1 MNFSRVTAALA
12 ASALFI
18 PMVGAAVFPDIPE
31 GHMYQRSIET
41 LVKAS
46 VVAGNPDGYF
56 YPNRDVNRAE
66 MIKMLYLAKGKTPDP
81 LSIRCF
87 PDVVVGSWYESYVCD
102 AAVRRYVN
110 GYSDGTFRPSDP
122 VNRVEALK
130 MIATIFEIPVGDI
143 SDSDR
148 DIVKFVDVSVAA
160 WYTKYL
166 YAAFN
171 TGVLPIPGQDG
182 SRFYPEWP
190 LKRGEA
196 AAYIYNALN
205 VDLQAR
211 RAPTASSAA
220 TSSVTASA
228 VGTSQEGAASSK
240 ASSVATSSAA
250 PSIVET
256 AFPLEHTGK
265 FSEKNTVSYRFEIK
279 EDAVLSATATP
290 QSGQP
295 GSVSCQLYLL
305 GESGFSDQYFLGFQ
319 NGKSCEILA
328 AVSPGNYQL
337 QLQPSEKNTTFSVKA
352 SVVSGDGNDGF
363 RQAKSL
369 TVNSPR
375 SDTLAANDIEDW
387 YTFKLTSEQ
396 RMNVTLSNSK
406 ELRCVVYSMSDVN
419 LPSFQGPACN
429 EIYQYPSGTYFIAI
443 GRKAA
448 ISSPQTFT
456 IKLEK

>member
-1 MNFSRVTAALA
+1 
-12 ASALFI
+12 
-18 PMVGAAVFPDIPE
+18 
-31 GHMYQRSIET
+31 MYQRAIET
-41 LVKAS
+41 LVNAS

-66 MIKMLYLAKGKTPDP
+66 MIKMLYLAKGKKPDP

-87 PDVVVGSWYESYVCD
+87 PDVAVGSWYEPYVCD
-102 AAVRRYVN
+102 AAARRYVN
-110 GYSDGTFRPSDP
+110 GYSDGTFRPGEP

-171 TGVLPIPGQDG
+171 TGVLPVAGQDG

-211 RAPTASSAA
+211 RAPSS
-220 TSSVTASA
+220 SSSSHVSSA
-228 VGTSQEGAASSK
+228 VGTSESGAASSV
-240 ASSVATSSAA
+240 ASSVAVSSAG
-250 PSIVET
+250 PSVVET
-256 AFPLEHTGK
+256 VFPLDSTGK
-265 FSEKNTVSYRFEIK
+265 FSEKNTISYRFSIT
-279 EDAVLSATATP
+279 DNTVLHALTTL

-295 GSVSCQLYLL
+295 GSVDCQLYLL
-305 GESGFSDQYFLGFQ
+305 NESGFSDQYFIGFQ
-319 NGKSCEILA
+319 SGKTCDILA

-337 QLQPSEKNTTFSVKA
+337 QLQPSDKNTTFSVSAK
-352 SVVSGDGNDGF
+352 VESGDGNDGF

-396 RMNVTLSNSK
+396 RMNVTLSNSQ
-406 ELRCVVYSMSDVN
+406 ELRCIVYSMSDVN

-429 EIYQYPSGTYFIAI
+429 EIYQYPSGTYFISV
-443 GRKAA
+443 GRKAP
-448 ISSPQTFT
+448 ISAQQTFT